1 MLKFNPQRS
10 KARRSTRSGAT
21 TVEFAFVVPIIFT
34 LFLSAIEMTRLNFI
48 RHTVANAA
56 YEGARAAIVP
66 NATTEDA
73 IDRAQDLLTDV
84 GCGFG
89 ATITAVV
96 NSTGSEVTVSVPI
109 DQNSWGLGRF
119 TAGVNLS
126 RTCKLSKEFQ

>member
-1 MLKFNPQRS
+1 
-10 KARRSTRSGAT
+10 
-21 TVEFAFVVPIIFT
+21 
-34 LFLSAIEMTRLNFI
+34 MTRLNFI

-73 IDRAQDLLTDV
+73 IDLAQDLLTDV

-89 ATITAVV
+89 ATTTAVV

-109 DQNSWGLGRF
+109 DQNSWCLGRF